1 MNNLLLRR
9 LGASAS
15 LVLAAVSVSAQ
26 NTGAMAGHSSPGSQ
40 KLHQQMMSGMQKMQS
55 MPMSGDID
63 KDFAMMMREH
73 HLQAVEM
80 AKVQLEQGKSAELRA
95 MARKII
101 ADQQKEVAQ
110 FDKWLG
116 ANK

>member
-1 MNNLLLRR
+1 MQYRSMR
-9 LGASAS
+9 QLGASVLLA
-15 LVLAAVSVSAQ
+15 LVTVSVSAQ
-26 NTGAMAGHSSPGSQ
+26 NAGAMAGHAGPGSQ
-40 KLHQQMMSGMQKMQS
+40 KMHQQMMSGMQKMQS
-55 MPMSGDID
+55 MPMSGDVD

-80 AKVQLEQGKSAELRA
+80 AKVQLEQGKSAELKA

-101 ADQQKEVAQ
+101 ADQQKEIAQ